1 MGFYF
6 SDLYISKYIFQNR
19 KPLKIQQFPN
29 FKIGCKF
36 TLFFR
41 EKKDISKIVNNIV
54 LLRPQMEAK

>member
-1 MGFYF
+1 M
-6 SDLYISKYIFQNR
+6 IQNVIIQNC
-19 KPLKIQQFPN
+19 KLLKIQQFAN

-54 LLRPQMEAK
+54 LLPPKMEAK

>member
-1 MGFYF
+1 MGYYF
-6 SDLYISKYIFQNR
+6 RYYMIQNVIIQNC
-19 KPLKIQQFPN
+19 KLLKIQQFAN

-54 LLRPQMEAK
+54 LLPPKMEAK